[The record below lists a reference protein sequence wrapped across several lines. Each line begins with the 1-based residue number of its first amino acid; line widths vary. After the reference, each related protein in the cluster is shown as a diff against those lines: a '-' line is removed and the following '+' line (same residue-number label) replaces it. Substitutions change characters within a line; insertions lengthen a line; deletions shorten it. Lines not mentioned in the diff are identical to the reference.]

1 MAEITRHRLASFA
14 IENRWYVCM
23 SGQIAFIEPLFYN
36 PGDADSE
43 FWQRCMESDERA
55 YHDLL
60 NAGCKPEDARKV
72 LPNSKATRI
81 IMKANLRELRH
92 VFGLRMS
99 KAAYPEMR
107 SLMRK

>member
-14 IENRWYVCM
+14 IENQWYVCM

-81 IMKANLRELRH
+81 IMKANLHELRH